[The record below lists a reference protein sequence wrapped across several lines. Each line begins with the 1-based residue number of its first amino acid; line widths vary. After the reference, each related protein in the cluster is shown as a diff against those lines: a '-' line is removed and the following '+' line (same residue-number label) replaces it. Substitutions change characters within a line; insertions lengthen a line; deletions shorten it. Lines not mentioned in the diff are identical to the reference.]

1 MNGLLNYWDKKSL
14 ELIELAEDYSDLY
27 AVVKEMLP
35 KIRQPIGQVCGPITS
50 GGKGSLEENLR
61 IFEKTILRLSSKG
74 ISIFNQLPFETTLER
89 IWKADKR
96 DLKIR
101 NLDLLEGFYLPI
113 FESGFIKDLYFI
125 YGWNSSFGT
134 TWEHKE
140 AKKIGLNIIY
150 LPENFHEQ

>member
-1 MNGLLNYWDKKSL
+1 MNYFEKQYKERLAKANHYSEASL
-14 ELIELAEDYSDLY
+14 VALDVLEKMPTNL
-27 AVVKEMLP
+27 
-35 KIRQPIGQVCGPITS
+35 GQVCGPITS

-61 IFEKTILRLSSKG
+61 IFEKTILRLSLQG

-89 IWKADKR
+89 IWKVDKR
-96 DLKIR
+96 DLKIK